1 MYFRC
6 VVMELWILLHIFL
19 LLQNIY
25 ISVKTLKTLK
35 NYAVMLQLVSDFL
48 PMLILYSRRTSRL
61 LSQVLSGWIILA
73 L

>member
-1 MYFRC
+1 
-6 VVMELWILLHIFL
+6 MELWILLHIFL